1 MGTQIQLGGTRVD
14 VTLKPIKNVHLS
26 VHPPSGRVRISA
38 PDRMDMNTIRA
49 FAISK
54 LGWIRKQ
61 QDRLR
66 AQEREA
72 AREYMERE
80 THFVWG
86 RRYLMQIA
94 ETTGRA
100 SVERR
105 HAAIVLHVPAGA
117 PVQRRHGV
125 MQDWYRSLIKD
136 AIEPLRAKWE
146 PIIGVQPAAVTV
158 WRMKTLWG
166 SCSPRRGTIRINL
179 ELAKKPPP
187 CLEYILVHE
196 LVHLLEPTH
205 NERFVAHMDR
215 LMPDWRHRRNELN
228 RLPVPHEDWGY

>member
-1 MGTQIQLGGTRVD
+1 MGTQIQLGGIQVD
-14 VTLKPIKNVHLS
+14 VILKPIKNVHLS
-26 VHPPSGRVRISA
+26 VHPPGGLVRISA

-66 AQEREA
+66 AQAREA

-86 RRYLMQIA
+86 RRYLMEIS

-100 SVERR
+100 FVERR
-105 HAAIVLHVPAGA
+105 HAAIILHVPAGA
-117 PVQRRHGV
+117 PVQRRHAV
-125 MQDWYRSLIKD
+125 MQEWYRGNLKD

-146 PIIGVQPAAVTV
+146 PVIGVQPASVTV

-166 SCSPRRGTIRINL
+166 SCSSRRRTIRINL
-179 ELAKKPPP
+179 ELVRKPPQ

-196 LVHLLEPTH
+196 LIHLLEPTH
-205 NERFVAHMDR
+205 NARFIAHMDR
-215 LMPDWRHRRNELN
+215 LMPEWRHLRDELN